1 MRLIIN
7 KISLTARVGVFA
19 LAVLMSLAAAAQGI
33 DKPVRRAPLSL
44 QGYDFHYA
52 TDGVPYIMT
61 DNLNEEKTIPSYLV
75 VTLGNEVDYKY
86 QEI

>member
-1 MRLIIN
+1 MRLII
-7 KISLTARVGVFA
+7 KEIKLMAHVGVFA
-19 LAVLMSLAAAAQGI
+19 LAVLMSYAAAAQGI

-52 TDGVPYIMT
+52 TDGVPYVMT
-61 DNLNEEKTIPSYLV
+61 DNLNEEKATPSYLV

>member
-1 MRLIIN
+1 MRLII
-7 KISLTARVGVFA
+7 KEIKLMAHVGVFA
-19 LAVLMSLAAAAQGI
+19 LAVLMSYAAAAQGI

-52 TDGVPYIMT
+52 TDGVPYIMN
-61 DNLNEEKTIPSYLV
+61 DNLNDEKTIPSYLV